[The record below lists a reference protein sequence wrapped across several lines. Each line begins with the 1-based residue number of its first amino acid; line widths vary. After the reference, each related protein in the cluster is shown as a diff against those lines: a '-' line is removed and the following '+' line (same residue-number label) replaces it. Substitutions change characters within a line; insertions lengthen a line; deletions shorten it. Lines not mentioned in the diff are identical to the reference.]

1 MQPAD
6 STDASIVAQL
16 PFPPTSVT
24 LVPFLFGAAD
34 LEAFPGTALSR
45 LLTELDM
52 SEAAARTLIARM
64 RRRGFLDSE
73 RVGRRTTYRLAGGML
88 RYFDRALLGP
98 AETRWEGHFYAVVF
112 RVPEHSRG
120 FRDQLR
126 VSLQRLGFG
135 VLRPGLLISPR
146 EQWAQVET
154 HIDGAPDAAQVLP
167 AQLRMDLPAA
177 RDAAEIAWGLTE
189 RCAEY
194 AHVAERLRSSAA
206 ERPLP
211 EPSGAALRRYYQLQQ
226 TALHLSLSD
235 AGLPRELL
243 PDGWPAEEALTARY
257 EFYRSWQPII
267 ERYINRVLEETKTT
281 DLAVRA
287 RRVLRPVPQR
297 SQESMPW

>member
-1 MQPAD
+1 MQPTD
-6 STDASIVAQL
+6 RTDASIVAHL
-16 PFPPTSVT
+16 PFPPSSVT

-34 LEAFPGTALSR
+34 LDALLGTALSR
-45 LLTELDM
+45 LLTDLDM
-52 SEAAARTLIARM
+52 TEAAARTLIARM
-64 RRRGFLDSE
+64 RRRGFLRSE
-73 RVGRRTTYRLAGGML
+73 RVGRRTTYHLAGGIL
-88 RYFDRALLGP
+88 RYFDQAMLGP
-98 AETRWEGHFYAVVF
+98 GPTRWEGHFYAVVF
-112 RVPEHSRG
+112 RVPERGRG

-146 EQWAQVET
+146 EQWAQVEA
-154 HIDGAPDAAQVLP
+154 HVVDAPDLAQVLP
-167 AQLRMDLPAA
+167 ARLAMDLPAA
-177 RDAAEIAWGLTE
+177 REAAEIAWGLTD

-194 AHVAERLRSSAA
+194 ALVAERLRAFAA

-243 PDGWPAEEALTARY
+243 PEGWPAAEALTARY

-267 ERYINRVLEETKTT
+267 GQYVRRILQETGTT
-281 DLAVRA
+281 DLAVWAGRDLSPP
-287 RRVLRPVPQR
+287 RQR
-297 SQESMPW
+297 SQESSP